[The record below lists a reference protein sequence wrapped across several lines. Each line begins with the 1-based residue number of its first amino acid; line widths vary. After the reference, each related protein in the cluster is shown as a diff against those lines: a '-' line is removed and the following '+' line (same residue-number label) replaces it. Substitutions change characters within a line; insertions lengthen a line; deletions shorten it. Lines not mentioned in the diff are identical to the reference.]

1 MSTSDR
7 PVMML
12 SGGNRGI
19 GYCIAQAAQA
29 RGWHVSLGLRD
40 PSVLPHGLDPQLTDL
55 HAYDATSRSA
65 EAKWVD
71 ATVARHGRIDTIV
84 ANAGLF
90 TDTSIVDAE
99 EGEVDTLLE
108 INLRA
113 PRRLAK
119 AAWPMLRACGSGR
132 VAILGSLSGKR
143 VASKG
148 SALYSVSKF
157 AAIGLAHA
165 LRLEGWDDGI
175 RATAFCPGLVA
186 TEMGATAAGDAVATK
201 EMTQPDEIAHLVLE
215 VIGLSNSA
223 SIAEMHINWRTDGIF

>member
-1 MSTSDR
+1 MTSPDT

-12 SGGNRGI
+12 SGGSRGI
-19 GYCIAQAAQA
+19 GLSIARAAQA

-40 PSVLPHGLDPQLTDL
+40 PSDLPHGLDPQRTDL
-55 HAYDATSRSA
+55 HPYDAISRSG
-65 EAKWVD
+65 EVTWVD
-71 ATVARHGRIDTIV
+71 ATVKSHGRIDAIV
-84 ANAGLF
+84 VNAGLF
-90 TDTSIVDAE
+90 TDTSIIAAE
-99 EGEVDTLLE
+99 EDEVDTLLE
-108 INLRA
+108 VNLRA

-119 AAWPMLRACGSGR
+119 AAWPMLQRCRRGR

-157 AAIGLAHA
+157 AAVGLAHA
-165 LRLEGWDDGI
+165 LRVEGWDNGI

-186 TEMGATAAGDAVATK
+186 TEMGVTAGGEAVEK
-201 EMTQPDEIAHLVLE
+201 DMMTQPEEVAHLVLE

-223 SIAEMHINWRTDGIF
+223 SIAEMHVNWRTDGIF

>member
-7 PVMML
+7 PIMML

-84 ANAGLF
+84 ANAASPKRHGRCCGP
-90 TDTSIVDAE
+90 AE
-99 EGEVDTLLE
+99 AGGWRSSDHCLV
-108 INLRA
+108 NVWRQKALRCTRSA
-113 PRRLAK
+113 NSPPLV
-119 AAWPMLRACGSGR
+119 WPMLC
-132 VAILGSLSGKR
+132 
-143 VASKG
+143 
-148 SALYSVSKF
+148 
-157 AAIGLAHA
+157 A
-165 LRLEGWDDGI
+165 LRAGTMASARRPSVRALSRQKWAPPR
-175 RATAFCPGLVA
+175 RATPLQQ
-186 TEMGATAAGDAVATK
+186 K
-201 EMTQPDEIAHLVLE
+201 
-215 VIGLSNSA
+215 
-223 SIAEMHINWRTDGIF
+223 R